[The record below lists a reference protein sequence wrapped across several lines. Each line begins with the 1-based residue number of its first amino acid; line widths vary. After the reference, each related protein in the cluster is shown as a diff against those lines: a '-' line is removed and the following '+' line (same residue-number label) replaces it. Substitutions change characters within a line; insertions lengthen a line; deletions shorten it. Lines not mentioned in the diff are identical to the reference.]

1 MVFEY
6 FSYGVA
12 VAVAA
17 LLCRG
22 LRAAVLQRE
31 NASMRAYVLRGSFR
45 SRLFACLSVQAF
57 SIFYAGVHAK
67 VSPYYLFPLARMA
80 NPILTSPVLNPCK
93 LVNYTYMAE
102 HCERSARLEGSEF
115 ICDDGG
121 WFAYPSAFEACY
133 AARLQNGYQANG

>member
-45 SRLFACLSVQAF
+45 SRLFACLCVQAF

-93 LVNYTYMAE
+93 LVHGDRYCAVVQPVNA
-102 HCERSARLEGSEF
+102 HGLEGPRLVTSGVKVRL
-115 ICDDGG
+115 INRSRPSDGMNC
-121 WFAYPSAFEACY
+121 FV
-133 AARLQNGYQANG
+133 